1 MGKPT
6 GFMEYTRQAIP
17 ERDPEVRTKDW
28 EDYTLPLSDEEV
40 QKQGARCHGL
50 RRPYV
55 SLRHGDQRHHNR
67 MPCVPLNSRVE

>member
-40 QKQGARCHGL
+40 QKQGPAAWTAAS
-50 RRPYV
+50 RRVTPAWR
-55 SLRHGDQRHHNR
+55 STASQPDAL
-67 MPCVPLNSRVE
+67 CIT